1 MTESTLIAYVKD
13 NNGIPVGRIR
23 AEDDIDGGEVWHPNE
38 TFGKSYGLSI
48 RTISTHHNAVSDLYY
63 DGGDTGIRYAYER
76 FVSDGEFDREDG
88 IDTFF
93 RYMRI
98 FHPLVPVIYASYT
111 TGYCQGDSEEVIM
124 WTEPTKESRT
134 ETESPIYVWATEQRK
149 MMESHADVLAAHYRG
164 QYITTIYEEMGV
176 IEATHEDESNISL
189 VVDWDERDSIGGTLY
204 LDEFSPEKD
213 ALEVARDYFELPEG
227 TTLHPAF

>member
-48 RTISTHHNAVSDLYY
+48 RTISTHHNAVSDLYHTR
-63 DGGDTGIRYAYER
+63 GNRRISYAYER

-164 QYITTIYEEMGV
+164 QYITTIYEEAEYSGV
-176 IEATHEDESNISL
+176 TYDDSDKLTAE
-189 VVDWDERDSIGGTLY
+189 VDWWERNSIGGTLY
-204 LDEFSPEKD
+204 LEEFSPEKD
-213 ALEVARDYFELPEG
+213 ALEVAKDYFTFPQG
-227 TTLHPAF
+227 TTIHPAF